1 MDSPADLPPF
11 DWDHAAGHPQRGR
24 ILAIMCGCLI
34 MVVAGVSSL
43 NVAIPT
49 IVRDLDASQTEQ
61 LWILDAYALVF
72 AGLLLPAGALGDRF
86 GRRRAL
92 LTGLAIFGTAS
103 LVATRVD
110 DPAQLIALRAVMG
123 SGAALI
129 MPATLSIITT
139 VFPPAERGKAIATWA
154 GMSAAGGALGPLA
167 SGLLL
172 ERFWWGSIF
181 FINTPIV
188 VLVIVGVLR
197 FVPEVTATRH
207 PEPLDPVGS
216 ALSIVGLTSV
226 VLAIIEGPEWGWT
239 SARTL
244 GVAGLGVAV
253 LVGFVLWELR
263 SSDPMLDPRLFRI
276 RRFAIGA
283 ATITLAFVV
292 LFGSFYILTL
302 YLQFARGTSALGA
315 AVRMLPFPVTMILV
329 APRSPKIVARIG
341 ARKTVALGFGLQTA
355 GFVLASTFDLS
366 TPYPF
371 MALTFVCLALGMA
384 VMMPPTTEAIVASL
398 PESKAGVGSAVND
411 TTREVGGA
419 VGIAMLGSLLSTGY
433 RDAFGGAL
441 GSLGDTLP
449 EEAREVAGDSIA
461 GASVV
466 AQQLG
471 GDAGAAL
478 TEAASVAYID
488 GLHLAFLVAAGIAFA
503 SAVGVTSLY
512 PRSAPRGERT
522 DAPVPEPRPAAPVAP
537 R

>member
-1 MDSPADLPPF
+1 MDARADLPPV
-11 DWDHAAGHPQRGR
+11 DWDHAVGHPDRRR
-24 ILAIMCGCLI
+24 ILAMMCGCLI

-49 IVRDLDASQTEQ
+49 IVSDLDASQTEQ

-103 LVATRVD
+103 LVATRVG
-110 DPAQLIALRAVMG
+110 DPLQLIALRAAMG

-139 VFPPAERGKAIATWA
+139 VFPPVERGKAIATWA

-188 VLVIVGVLR
+188 VLVVIGVLR
-197 FVPEVTATRH
+197 FVPEVTATRE

-216 ALSIVGLTSV
+216 ILSIVGLTSV

-239 SARTL
+239 SGRTL
-244 GVAGLGVAV
+244 GVATVGVLV
-253 LVGFVLWELR
+253 LVGFVAWELR

-283 ATITLAFVV
+283 ATITLAFLV
-292 LFGSFYILTL
+292 LFGSFYIFTL
-302 YLQFARGTSALGA
+302 YLQFARGHSALGA

-341 ARKTVALGFGLQTA
+341 DRATVAVGFGLQTF
-355 GFVLASTFDLS
+355 GFVLASQFDLT
-366 TPYPF
+366 TPYLY
-371 MALTFVCLALGMA
+371 MAATFSCLALGMA
-384 VMMPPTTEAIVASL
+384 MMMPPTTAAIVASL

-433 RDAFGGAL
+433 RDAFGDRLGA
-441 GSLGDTLP
+441 GAEALP
-449 EEAREVAGDSIA
+449 ETARELAGDSIA
-461 GASVV
+461 GAAVV
-466 AQQLG
+466 AERLG
-471 GDAGAAL
+471 GDAAQAL
-478 TEAASVAYID
+478 ADAAASAYIE
-488 GLHLAFLVAAGIAFA
+488 GLGLAFTVAAVIAFA
-503 SAVGVTSLY
+503 SAVGVTTFY
-512 PRSAPRGERT
+512 PRGSDDMPSDLDLTVPREAR
-522 DAPVPEPRPAAPVAP
+522 R
-537 R
+537 